1 MNKYLKIALGAASVA
16 LFTGCHS
23 TKNITKSTIDDKS
36 IVVVYDNDVHCAY
49 EGYSKF
55 AGFRDAIAASDTAWV
70 ATASSG
76 DYIQGGFAGA
86 VSDGNYIIDMM
97 KSVGYDAVTLG
108 NHEFDYSIDHL
119 AKLLNNLGAPVT
131 SVNFTE
137 FGSKKPVYKAYVMKQ
152 MGSKKVAF
160 IGALTPGTLQTE
172 SAAFFSGGKQTH
184 DTNNATA
191 IEMIQKA
198 ANDARSEGADYVIL
212 LSHLGEIET
221 VHTKVTSHAV
231 VAATRGI
238 NAVLDAHSHS
248 AIPQLWLKNVDGDDV
263 VLMQTGTQFA
273 NIGKLVIDKNG
284 RCSTELIKT
293 EDVSVTS
300 AKVQATQDSIAKLLL
315 QKEQQIIGHTSFPL
329 SVENGEGD
337 TKAIRHEETNLGDFA
352 ADAYR
357 YVGNTEIALCNAGS
371 IRKPM
376 PSGNIS
382 YRSIVDVHPYTNNI
396 CTAEVKGQTLLDAL
410 EMASATTPAAF
421 GGFLQASGLR
431 YTIDTTVPS
440 TLAYDNATSTIA
452 VSGERR
458 IKSVQVERTDAN
470 GNITWEDIDPSRTYT
485 VTATDYVL
493 YLGNETGVLRQSKI
507 ITDKMFLYSEA
518 LIKYLSE
525 KLDGKIPDIYRTPQ
539 GRITVLK

>member
-1 MNKYLKIALGAASVA
+1 MNKYLKIALGIASVA

-23 TKNITKSTIDDKS
+23 TKNITKNTINDRS
-36 IVVVYDNDVHCAY
+36 IVVIYDNDVHCAY

-55 AGFRDAIAASDTAWV
+55 AGLRDAIAASDSAWV

-108 NHEFDYSIDHL
+108 NHEFDYTIDHL

-137 FGSKKPVYKAYVMKQ
+137 LGSKKPVYKAYVMKQ
-152 MGSKKVAF
+152 MGNKKVAF

-172 SAAFFSGGKQTH
+172 SAAFFTGGKQTH

-248 AIPQLWLKNVDGDDV
+248 AIPQLWLKNADGEDV

-284 RCSTELIKT
+284 HCSTELIKT
-293 EDVSVTS
+293 EDVTVTS

-315 QKEQQIIGHTSFPL
+315 EKEQQIIGHTSFPL
-329 SVENGEGD
+329 SIENSEGD
-337 TKAIRHEETNLGDFA
+337 TRAIRHEETNLGDFVT
-352 ADAYR
+352 DAYR
-357 YVGNTEIALCNAGS
+357 YVGKTEIALCNAGS

-376 PSGNIS
+376 PSGDIS
-382 YRSIVDVHPYTNNI
+382 YRSVVDVHPYTNNI
-396 CTAEVKGQTLLDAL
+396 CIAEVKGQTLVDAL

-440 TLAYDNATSTIA
+440 TLQYDNATSTIT

-458 IKSVQVERTDAN
+458 IKNVQVERTDAN
-470 GNITWEDIDPSRTYT
+470 GNITWEDIDPARTYT

-525 KLDGKIPDIYRTPQ
+525 KLDGKIPDIYRNPQ